1 VDQSQEQTSAS
12 STKDG
17 VISCYLATG
26 RGKCLTT
33 RCCLVICS
41 VLLVIVGFG
50 QLRFIRKSLAVAE
63 LTAQAA
69 MKSAEAAKESS
80 KAMVAV
86 ELPIFIHENIEK
98 NRPYFEFGN
107 HGRTP
112 AVITRHCLVFKI
124 DAALPPEPHYP
135 VNSIKKLDQARVVE
149 KGHAYRI
156 EQQPPLSTEEWER
169 VFRRESILWVYG
181 YIEYLDFLKV
191 ERRDGFCFAFD
202 PAPQMYPTMPPT
214 PNDGRWVQEGPIAYT
229 YSNPK
234 SEIR

>member
-1 VDQSQEQTSAS
+1 MSYER
-12 STKDG
+12 
-17 VISCYLATG
+17 L
-26 RGKCLTT
+26 L
-33 RCCLVICS
+33 LICNG
-41 VLLVIVGFG
+41 LLVLVGIGQWVIFFR
-50 QLRFIRKSLAVAE
+50 QLRLIRKSLAVAE
-63 LTAQAA
+63 LTAEAA
-69 MKSAEAAKESS
+69 KQSAEAAKESS

-86 ELPIFIHENIEK
+86 ELPIFIHENIDK

-112 AVITRHCLVFKI
+112 AIITRHCLVFKI
-124 DAALPPEPHYP
+124 DAALRPEPRYP

-156 EQQPPLSTEEWER
+156 EQQPLLSTEEWGR
-169 VFRRESILWVYG
+169 VFRREAILWVYG

-214 PNDGRWVQEGPIAYT
+214 PNDGRWVQEGPAAYT
-229 YSNPK
+229 YSKPK
-234 SEIR
+234 SEIQGHQHPPQRF

>member
-1 VDQSQEQTSAS
+1 
-12 STKDG
+12 
-17 VISCYLATG
+17 
-26 RGKCLTT
+26 
-33 RCCLVICS
+33 
-41 VLLVIVGFG
+41 VIVGFG